1 MLVSCLFNGIDELF
15 NSIIVGRK
23 DYMNMD
29 AHHCSIWIEP
39 SRLSSSCWIA
49 LNQRLWEHYHFSCLV
64 LSQGERERERE
75 RESNL
80 KSRILSFCHTPAC
93 IFGYQRIFFIIIWM
107 CSHRYFSY
115 WNIFFREILSNNR
128 SLVLYICFVDCCLFL
143 CTISLGHCVVCSS
156 SMYGFWLPLWYLL
169 AIALSVLLRCT
180 DSDCP
185 LGIFKL
191 FLLNIH

>member
-1 MLVSCLFNGIDELF
+1 MHTIVQFESNPVVYHLVVELLWTSVCG
-15 NSIIVGRK
+15 NII
-23 DYMNMD
+23 
-29 AHHCSIWIEP
+29 I
-39 SRLSSSCWIA
+39 
-49 LNQRLWEHYHFSCLV
+49 LV
-64 LSQGERERERE
+64 VWCCPRERERERE